1 MRGELAKALG
11 QASQMQPFWL
21 DGPTGTQLEACGF
34 ASHPV
39 LWTAAASVDCP
50 ELLAAV
56 HRRYLAAGSHS
67 VTANTFRSTAFAA
80 RKAGLDPQRAHAWT
94 QKAVAIARAV
104 IQEFSDPRRWVW
116 GSMAPLGDCYQPQ
129 QAPNDSVLTVEHAR
143 NADWLMEAG
152 CDGILIETQ
161 GSAREALC
169 ALRAARRRC
178 EGPILV
184 SFLPSNQGSALLNG
198 DDLAQT
204 AAACRDEGADGLLVN
219 CAHADVVLR
228 AIECLS
234 VFNASQS
241 DAPLLGAYPNADRRV
256 LCSDGEWAWEADSQD
271 RAQHVLCMRALQ
283 QAGARVLGACCGF
296 GPDDLAQWIEALA
309 PHPLAAVGSAHD
321 RS

>member
-50 ELLAAV
+50 DLLAAV

-80 RKAGLDPQRAHAWT
+80 RQAGRDPQRAQAWT

-104 IQEFSDPRRWVW
+104 TQEFAEPRRWVW

-129 QAPNDSVLTVEHAR
+129 QAPNDSVLAAEHTR

-169 ALRAARRRC
+169 ALRTARRRC
-178 EGPILV
+178 DGPILV
-184 SFLPSNQGSALLNG
+184 SFLPANLGTTLLGG
-198 DDLAQT
+198 DDLLQT

-219 CAHADVVLR
+219 CAHADVLLR
-228 AIECLS
+228 AIGCLS
-234 VFNASQS
+234 ALSPSPS
-241 DAPLLGAYPNADRRV
+241 DTPVLGAYPNADRRIQR
-256 LCSDGEWAWEADSQD
+256 SDGEWAWEADPQD
-271 RAQHVLCMRALQ
+271 KAQRSLAMRALQ
-283 QAGARVLGACCGF
+283 QAGARILGACCGF
-296 GPDDLAQWIEALA
+296 GADDLALLIKALA
-309 PHPLAAVGSAHD
+309 PRPLAAVEFTT
-321 RS
+321 